1 MAKRLPCTECGQQT
15 RHYDSKYGV
24 NLICSECGTCVPVY
38 RKTRPAPPPS
48 ATTDLFNAPRPV
60 PASGTLTGEDR
71 PQWTEP
77 VAFTLDDD
85 DGEDNQDDG
94 GA

>member
-38 RKTRPAPPPS
+38 RTKRPEPGRDKGAS
-48 ATTDLFNAPRPV
+48 LFD
-60 PASGTLTGEDR
+60 GKGEK
-71 PQWTEP
+71 
-77 VAFTLDDD
+77 
-85 DGEDNQDDG
+85 
-94 GA
+94 